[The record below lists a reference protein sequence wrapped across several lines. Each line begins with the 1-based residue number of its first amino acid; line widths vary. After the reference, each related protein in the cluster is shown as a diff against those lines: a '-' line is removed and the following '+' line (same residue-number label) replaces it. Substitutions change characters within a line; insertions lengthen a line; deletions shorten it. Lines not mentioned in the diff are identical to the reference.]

1 MRLEM
6 TPARPIVPLV
16 GVFGTAL
23 FTSAFLLFWIQ
34 PLFAKATLPYLGGTP
49 AVWTTAMVF
58 FQAALLA
65 AYGYAHWSCRLLPP
79 VVQGG
84 LHGLIIVA
92 ALFFL
97 PIGIRWQFD
106 PAWHPVVQFLLV
118 LTTSIGL
125 PFFAIAATAPL
136 LQRWFSR
143 TGHASSDDPY
153 FLYGASNLGSVLA
166 LVAFPFVMEPSFR
179 LAQQNWL
186 WSFGFCVLGVLILA
200 CALLSIPRPGATLRP
215 AAPSTTRN
223 GGHIG
228 WFDRGRWVILA
239 MVPSSLML
247 GVTAHITTDLA
258 PFPLLWV
265 VPLALYLLTYVIA
278 FSRRS
283 ERLLRLA
290 YVVTPYVLALVMV
303 VFVAG
308 VMNVF
313 TSVLLH
319 LLLFFL
325 LALVCHGELVR
336 HRPQVAHLTEFYF
349 FMSLGGVL
357 GGLFNGV
364 FAPIVFNGIYEYP
377 IAIIVAAALR
387 PGARDGGP
395 KKWARDIA
403 WPTVVLVI
411 GLAFN
416 YANTRYGFGSAA
428 RYVTAAYL
436 GAIAIMVFAF
446 KERPLRYGLGVLA
459 AFVAFSSSGSKTNT
473 LHQERSFFGVYRVA
487 ESRDGQF
494 RQLISGTT
502 THGIQPTDPA
512 RWRDPVSYYSKAGPL
527 GQLFAALHR
536 EGRPTTRVGV
546 AGLGLG
552 STLCYARP
560 GEKWTVFEIDP
571 LVVRLARDTRWFHY
585 WSECFDTEN
594 FRLRMGDARLTLHD
608 EADGS
613 FNFLMLDAYNSD
625 AIPIHLMTREA
636 LALYL
641 RKTAPDGIIAFH
653 ISNRHLD
660 LARVVAGLAA
670 DAGLHARIQ
679 HHRKADTES
688 TGATA
693 SNWVVLARSS
703 AVLAPITT
711 DPGWKDLKAGPS
723 PLVWSDDYSNLISVL
738 R

>member
-58 FQAALLA
+58 FQAALLV

-79 VVQGG
+79 VAQVV
-84 LHGLIIVA
+84 LHGLVIVA
-92 ALFFL
+92 ALFLL

-106 PAWHPVVQFLLV
+106 PAWHPVVQFMLV

-143 TGHASSDDPY
+143 TGHVSSDDPY

-186 WSFGFCVLGVLILA
+186 WSFGFCVLGVLVLA
-200 CALLSIPRPGATLRP
+200 CALLSIPRVGATLRP
-215 AAPSTTRN
+215 SAPLTMKDRGRST
-223 GGHIG
+223 
-228 WFDRGRWVILA
+228 WFDRGRWIILA

-265 VPLALYLLTYVIA
+265 VPLALYLVTYVIA
-278 FSRRS
+278 FSRGS
-283 ERLLRLA
+283 GRLLRLA
-290 YVVTPYVLALVMV
+290 HVVTPYALALVMV
-303 VFVAG
+303 VFVTG
-308 VMNVF
+308 VINVF

-325 LALVCHGELVR
+325 MALVCHGELVR
-336 HRPQVAHLTEFYF
+336 HRPQVAQLTEFYF

-357 GGLFNGV
+357 GGLFNGL

-377 IAIIVAAALR
+377 IAIIAAAALR

-395 KKWARDIA
+395 RKWARDIA
-403 WPTVVLVI
+403 WPTAVLVI
-411 GLAFN
+411 GLVFN
-416 YANTRYGFGSAA
+416 YVNTRHGFGSAA

-436 GAIAIMVFAF
+436 GGIAIMVFAF
-446 KERPLRYGLGVLA
+446 KERPIRYGLGVLA
-459 AFVAFSSSGSKTNT
+459 AFVAFSSAGNKTNSIY
-473 LHQERSFFGVYRVA
+473 QERSFFGVYRVA
-487 ESRDGQF
+487 ESRDGRF

-512 RWRDPVSYYSKAGPL
+512 RWRDPVSYYSKSGPL

-536 EGRPTTRVGV
+536 EGRLTARVGV

-571 LVVRLARDTRWFHY
+571 LVVRLARDTRYFHY
-585 WSECFDTEN
+585 WSECFDPEN
-594 FRLRMGDARLTLHD
+594 FTLRVGDARLTLQD
-608 EADGS
+608 EADGA
-613 FNFLMLDAYNSD
+613 FDFLMLDAYNSD

-636 LALYL
+636 LDLYL
-641 RKTAPDGIIAFH
+641 RKTAPGGVIAFH

-679 HHRKADTES
+679 HHGKADTES

-693 SNWVVLARSS
+693 SNWVVLARRMDI
-703 AVLAPITT
+703 LAPITAGE
-711 DPGWKDLKAGPS
+711 GWKDLEPGPS
-723 PLVWSDDYSNLISVL
+723 PLVWTDDYSNLISVL

>member
-1 MRLEM
+1 
-6 TPARPIVPLV
+6 
-16 GVFGTAL
+16 
-23 FTSAFLLFWIQ
+23 
-34 PLFAKATLPYLGGTP
+34 
-49 AVWTTAMVF
+49 
-58 FQAALLA
+58 
-65 AYGYAHWSCRLLPP
+65 
-79 VVQGG
+79 
-84 LHGLIIVA
+84 
-92 ALFFL
+92 
-97 PIGIRWQFD
+97 
-106 PAWHPVVQFLLV
+106 
-118 LTTSIGL
+118 
-125 PFFAIAATAPL
+125 
-136 LQRWFSR
+136 
-143 TGHASSDDPY
+143 
-153 FLYGASNLGSVLA
+153 
-166 LVAFPFVMEPSFR
+166 
-179 LAQQNWL
+179 
-186 WSFGFCVLGVLILA
+186 
-200 CALLSIPRPGATLRP
+200 
-215 AAPSTTRN
+215 
-223 GGHIG
+223 
-228 WFDRGRWVILA
+228 
-239 MVPSSLML
+239 
-247 GVTAHITTDLA
+247 
-258 PFPLLWV
+258 
-265 VPLALYLLTYVIA
+265 
-278 FSRRS
+278 
-283 ERLLRLA
+283 
-290 YVVTPYVLALVMV
+290 MV

-308 VMNVF
+308 LMNVF

-325 LALVCHGELVR
+325 MALVCHGELVR

-357 GGLFNGV
+357 GGLFNGL
-364 FAPIVFNGIYEYP
+364 FAPIIFNGIYEYP

-387 PGARDGGP
+387 PGTTDGGP
-395 KKWARDIA
+395 KKWTRDIA
-403 WPTVVLVI
+403 WPTVVLVV

-416 YANTRYGFGSAA
+416 YLNTRYGFGSAA

-436 GAIAIMVFAF
+436 GGIAIMVFAF

-459 AFVAFSSSGSKTNT
+459 AFVAFSSSGKKTNT
-473 LHQERSFFGVYRVA
+473 IYQERSFFGVYRVA

-502 THGIQPTDPA
+502 THGIQPIDPT

-536 EGRPTTRVGV
+536 EGRPTVRVGV
-546 AGLGLG
+546 AGLGIG

-585 WSECFDTEN
+585 WSECFDPEN
-594 FRLRMGDARLTLHD
+594 FRLRMGDARLTLQD

-613 FNFLMLDAYNSD
+613 FDFLTLDAYNSD

-641 RKTAPDGIIAFH
+641 RKTAPEGIIAFH

-679 HHRKADTES
+679 HHRKADTET

-693 SNWVVLARSS
+693 SNWVVLARRMDI
-703 AVLAPITT
+703 LAPITVG
-711 DPGWKDLKAGPS
+711 DAWKDLKPEPV
-723 PLVWSDDYSNLISVL
+723 PLVWTDDYSNLISVL